1 MVLLIH
7 ELIEIA
13 ANQYPDKTAV
23 RAGELE
29 MSYRQLIKDSYS
41 LARLLTAMGLAP
53 GDRLAILL
61 PNSIDL
67 AVLFIAAS
75 TAGLVIVPLP
85 PFYAR
90 LQHGHIL
97 SDSQPRALIVA
108 PDLLDHVPAEALAMI
123 PSVMIAAG
131 SIQDA
136 ISKAGPVAV
145 GIQPRRLEQG
155 PDPVYLLAYTSGTTG
170 HSKGVVQT
178 QLRLVERIAIF
189 VRALSLSADD
199 STIACFNI
207 GRPMNLVFSFLAML
221 GVGGTV
227 TLLERF
233 DGELFWQA
241 YDRAQPTYGVLRPS
255 SLRELMSQTGAAA
268 ADHSRLRFW
277 ITGGDMPSEEVHRQ
291 VLATTGRPLINMY
304 GATEV
309 GFLSIEPSG
318 NPMKPSSIGR
328 PMETA
333 EMKLVDADG
342 REVDTG
348 HAGKLLARTAHM
360 MLGYWNSATQTP
372 EPLVGGWFDTQD
384 LVRVDEEGCFWFMGR
399 TADLIL
405 RDGMKVASN
414 MIVEGLT
421 QHPTIAEV
429 VVVGIRNDRV
439 GQLPVAFYRLAPGA
453 EEEPTQEALRSWIA
467 DWVDAM
473 SIPVWFHP
481 IGEWPWTSEGKIDR
495 RRLIELAEASSQV
508 YEDADPIAG

>member
-1 MVLLIH
+1 MALLIH
-7 ELIEIA
+7 DLIEIS

-29 MSYRQLIKDSYS
+29 MSYRQLIEDSYS

-61 PNSIDL
+61 PNSIHL
-67 AVLFIAAS
+67 AVLLIAAS
-75 TAGLVIVPLP
+75 RAGLVIVPLP
-85 PFYAR
+85 PYYAR

-108 PDLLDHVPAEALAMI
+108 PDLLNQVPAGALGLI
-123 PSVMIAAG
+123 PSLIIAAG
-131 SIQDA
+131 SVQDA
-136 ISKAGPVAV
+136 LSKAGQVAV
-145 GIQPRRLEQG
+145 GIQPQRLQQG
-155 PDPVYLLAYTSGTTG
+155 QDPIYLLAYTSGTTG

-178 QLRLVERIAIF
+178 QLRLVERIGIF

-199 STIACFNI
+199 STIACYSI
-207 GRPMNLVFSFLAML
+207 GRPLNLVFSFLAPL
-221 GVGGTV
+221 SVGGTV

-233 DGELFWQA
+233 DGELFWKA
-241 YDRAQPTYGVLRPS
+241 YVRAQPTYGFSRPS

-277 ITGGDMPSEEVHRQ
+277 ITGGDIPSEEVHRQ
-291 VLATTGRPLINMY
+291 MLATTGRPLINMY

-309 GFLSIEPSG
+309 GFLAINPSG

-342 REVDTG
+342 REVETG
-348 HAGKLLARTAHM
+348 HVGKLLARTAHM
-360 MLGYWNSATQTP
+360 MLGYWNSVTQTP
-372 EPLVGGWFDTQD
+372 ELSVDGWFDTQD

-414 MIVEGLT
+414 MLLDRLT
-421 QHPTIAEV
+421 QHPTIVEA

-439 GQLPVAFYRLAPGA
+439 GQLPVAFYQLAPGA
-453 EEEPTQEALRSWIA
+453 EEKPTQEALRSWIEG
-467 DWVDAM
+467 WVDAM

-481 IGEWPWTSEGKIDR
+481 VDEWPQTSEGKIDR

-508 YEDADPIAG
+508 YEDADLITG